1 MSEESPKLL
10 ELAKREFASAN
21 FSRAEEELFR
31 AAQTGQQASAR
42 SGDKMQDDPANAGS
56 WIADRVVRA
65 ECIAWLCT
73 DREASALVTHRG
85 IQIIG
90 MRIDGQLDLSY
101 AEINFPFRILNS
113 AFTGSIFLVDTQLSF
128 PSLEGCQI
136 KELYADRLKIP
147 GSLLLRDGFKA
158 EGEVRLVG
166 ATIGGNLEC
175 DGAQFLNSK
184 GRAFNANGVEIKGDA
199 FFNGFKAEGEVTL
212 VGATIGGNLE
222 CDGAQFLNSNGDAF
236 SADGV
241 GIKGDAFLRNGFKAE
256 GEVRLLG
263 ATIGGSLNCNGA
275 QFLNSKGDA
284 LSADGAEIK
293 GDALLRNGFKAEG
306 GVRLVGAIIG
316 GNLECDGAQFL
327 NSKGGAFNADA
338 AEIKG
343 SAFLRNRFKAEG
355 EVRLVGATIGSL
367 QIREVLGPENIVL
380 DLRSANVRTFRDD
393 EQSWPAKDR
402 LFLDGFR
409 YERLDAESPLDAKS
423 RKKWLRRQP
432 SKKFL
437 PQPYEQLAATLRE
450 MGHEPEAR
458 LVMIAKNRERAR
470 FSHFPRQGW
479 WWYNL
484 FGRIISYGYA
494 PWRAFVMSVAMIV
507 IGAFLFSYGFSH
519 DLISPTKES
528 AYEKNSSGQV
538 VIVNKKPKR
547 ADDYPV
553 FNPFVYSLESFT
565 PLLKLD
571 QSANWAPNANHVA
584 QWRVGRWEMTVTG
597 GELRWYLWFHII
609 AGWVLTTLW
618 VGAVTGLVKS

>member
-1 MSEESPKLL
+1 
-10 ELAKREFASAN
+10 
-21 FSRAEEELFR
+21 
-31 AAQTGQQASAR
+31 
-42 SGDKMQDDPANAGS
+42 
-56 WIADRVVRA
+56 
-65 ECIAWLCT
+65 
-73 DREASALVTHRG
+73 
-85 IQIIG
+85 
-90 MRIDGQLDLSY
+90 
-101 AEINFPFRILNS
+101 
-113 AFTGSIFLVDTQLSF
+113 VDTQLSF

-222 CDGAQFLNSNGDAF
+222 CDGAQFLNSNGDAFSADGVGIKGDAFLRNGFKAKGEVTLLGATIGGSLNCDGAQFLNSKGDAF

-423 RKKWLRRQP
+423 PKKWL
-432 SKKFL
+432 L